1 MPSACKVLSCELLI
15 HSIFVQQR
23 STNYAV
29 LVTEFVCISL
39 IVMTKEVLV
48 GMEEETTIV
57 YMKVKFACSKTPH
70 YFVAN
75 NYSSACSGMYSYH

>member
-1 MPSACKVLSCELLI
+1 
-15 HSIFVQQR
+15 
-23 STNYAV
+23 
-29 LVTEFVCISL
+29 
-39 IVMTKEVLV
+39 MTKEVLV